1 MGFRLAAGTEKKSK
15 QELMNS
21 LEEQFK
27 SLAKKYSS
35 NDSLIDSCWD
45 ELAKN
50 YSSAKRHYHN
60 LSHPENLFAELE
72 QIQAEISD
80 WNTICFSVF
89 YHDAIYDAK
98 KNDNEEQSA
107 LLAEKRLRE
116 LNVPEK
122 IISRC
127 KEQII
132 ATKSHALS
140 SENDT
145 NLFTDADLSIL
156 GKSAESYEIYFRQIR
171 EEYSIY
177 PDLLYKPGRK
187 KVLNH
192 FLEMKRI
199 FKTDLFA
206 DRYEKQAREN
216 LGMELRML

>member
-1 MGFRLAAGTEKKSK
+1 
-15 QELMNS
+15 MN
-21 LEEQFK
+21 LPEAQF
-27 SLAKKYSS
+27 
-35 NDSLIDSCWD
+35 IQ
-45 ELAKN
+45 LAKN
-50 YSSAKRHYHN
+50 YSSADSLIESAWKELEKNYSSEKRHYHN
-60 LSHPENLFAELE
+60 LSHLENLFAELK

-80 WNTICFSVF
+80 WNAISFSVF
-89 YHDAIYDAK
+89 YHDAIYDVK

-107 LLAEKRLRE
+107 LLAEKRMRE
-116 LNVPEK
+116 LNVPEQ

-127 KEQII
+127 KEQIL
-132 ATKSHALS
+132 ATKSHAVS
-140 SENDT
+140 PEHDT

-156 GKSAESYEIYFRQIR
+156 GKSAASYEIYFRQIR

-216 LGMELRML
+216 LKMELEML